1 MLTISF
7 WQSVSLHQYIVEYHV
22 EKTSRHDMLVSSSP
36 ARGAALLERCRGAMD
51 VAVASGTARGGVSA
65 TQRQVLE
72 ELHNLH
78 YAPREEFVDASTGYS
93 IDAVVLMAR
102 DGGAAGQG
110 DSDVRAQGNIMVAIE
125 VDGPSHFAH
134 NFPNASD
141 SSHEGRWLDLE
152 FPCGGTAM
160 KRRHLARCG
169 YAVVPVPYWEWDLL
183 NENDESAQREA
194 RQKYLRV
201 KLRGALPDGKKR

>member
-1 MLTISF
+1 MSF
-7 WQSVSLHQYIVEYHV
+7 WQSVSLHQYIVEYDV
-22 EKTSRHDMLVSSSP
+22 AKTSTHDMIVSSSP

-93 IDAVVLMAR
+93 IDAVVLIAR
-102 DGGAAGQG
+102 DGVAAGHG
-110 DSDVRAQGNIMVAIE
+110 DSEVQAKENIMVAIE

-141 SSHEGRWLDLE
+141 SSHESRWRDLE

-160 KRRHLARCG
+160 KRRHLSRCG
-169 YAVVPVPYWEWDLL
+169 YAVVPVPYWEWDSL
-183 NENDESAQREA
+183 NENDESEQREA
-194 RQKYLRV
+194 RQTYLRV
-201 KLRGALPDGKKR
+201 KLRGALPTEEKM